1 MSLAAL
7 LDRAS
12 GSRARIV
19 LAGVDEGFA
28 DTIAG
33 RSGTPAFTVHA
44 VIGSGGI
51 PPEHHPRLAAVAAL
65 LRSRKPNQ
73 VRDGIHALDLAA
85 DPVRLAAGL
94 VALGDADGFVAGPGI
109 SVDLLAET
117 SEWTLGPS
125 EGGAVRAVHWLLLPD
140 GSLFAMADC
149 ALAGELGASER
160 AELAVR
166 AASAHARVGV
176 GPPRVAFLAGPP
188 GRDDG
193 GAVESA
199 VAAFAESRPD
209 TIAVADRQVR
219 FRDRANVLIFPG
231 GSAGHLALRTAR
243 DLAGALLL
251 GPLLLGPP
259 GVILG
264 VADDA
269 TEDEM
274 AGTVAL
280 AALIA
285 DRAVT

>member
-1 MSLAAL
+1 VSLAAL
-7 LDRAS
+7 LDRAR

-28 DTIAG
+28 DTVAG
-33 RSGTPAFTVHA
+33 RRGTPAFTVSE
-44 VIGSGGI
+44 VIGVGGI
-51 PPEHHPRLAAVAAL
+51 RPEHHPRLGAVAAL

-94 VALGDADGFVAGPGI
+94 VALGDADAFVAGPGI
-109 SVDLLAET
+109 PADLLAET
-117 SEWTLGPS
+117 SGWTLGPPES
-125 EGGAVRAVHWLLLPD
+125 GAVRAVHWLLLPD
-140 GSLFAMADC
+140 GTLFALADC
-149 ALAGELGASER
+149 ALAGELDASER
-160 AELAVR
+160 AALAVR
-166 AASAHARVGV
+166 AARAHARVGA

-188 GRDDG
+188 DRDDG
-193 GAVESA
+193 VAVASA
-199 VAAFAESRPD
+199 VAAFAESLPD
-209 TIAVADRQVR
+209 TIAVADQQVR
-219 FRDRANVLIFPG
+219 FRDGANVLIFPG
-231 GSAGHLALRTAR
+231 GTAGHLALRTAR
-243 DLAGALLL
+243 DLAGALML

-269 TEDEM
+269 NDEEM